1 MIHHRAIRRSTNV
14 SAARFSTGLDMAEL
28 GVKVRATRQGR
39 GLSLAAAAGR
49 AGVSRSMLSAV
60 ERGGKVPT
68 VLVLD
73 RIATA
78 LDTTIARLL
87 GEERAAR
94 VVVLRHAAQ
103 DVARDPSGWERRI
116 LSPVLP
122 GVEFELMRT
131 TIGPGVDAGVFAP
144 HGRGSREYLAM
155 ERGTLRLTIDGTPYT
170 LRAGDSVY
178 YAGDCHHQFVNPG
191 RAPCVYY
198 LAIELVGSGPHT
210 RRGRTH
216 PADRR
221 RP

>member
-1 MIHHRAIRRSTNV
+1 MVGLGARVRETRR
-14 SAARFSTGLDMAEL
+14 
-28 GVKVRATRQGR
+28 GR
-39 GLSLAAAAGR
+39 GLSLDAVAAR

-78 LDTTIARLL
+78 LDTSIARLL
-87 GEERAAR
+87 GEERGAR
-94 VVVLRHAAQ
+94 VLVLRHASQ
-103 DVARDPSGWERRI
+103 DVVRDPSGWERRI

-131 TIGPGVDAGVFAP
+131 TIAPGVDAGVFAP
-144 HGRGSREYLAM
+144 HAAGSREYLAM
-155 ERGTLRLTIDGTPYT
+155 ERGTLLLTLDGTPYT

-178 YAGDCHHQFVNPG
+178 YAGDSHHQFVNPG
-191 RAPCVYY
+191 REPCVYY
-198 LAIELVGSGPHT
+198 LAMELAEKGPH
-210 RRGRTH
+210 RRSRAH
-216 PADRR
+216 PAGGRK

>member
-1 MIHHRAIRRSTNV
+1 
-14 SAARFSTGLDMAEL
+14 MAEL
-28 GVKVRATRQGR
+28 GARVRATRLGR
-39 GLSLAAAAGR
+39 GLSLDAVAER

-78 LDTTIARLL
+78 LDTSIARLL

-94 VVVLRHAAQ
+94 VVVLRQAAQ

-131 TIGPGVDAGVFAP
+131 TIAPGVDAGEFSPHAP
-144 HGRGSREYLAM
+144 GSREYLAM
-155 ERGTLRLTIDGTPYT
+155 ERGTLRLTLDDVAHA
-170 LRAGDSVY
+170 LHAGDSVY
-178 YAGDCHHQFVNPG
+178 YAGDCRHAFANPG
-191 RAPCVYY
+191 RETC
-198 LAIELVGSGPHT
+198 
-210 RRGRTH
+210 
-216 PADRR
+216 
-221 RP
+221 

>member
-1 MIHHRAIRRSTNV
+1 M
-14 SAARFSTGLDMAEL
+14 SAGRFSTGLDMAEL
-28 GVKVRATRQGR
+28 GARVRTTRLGR
-39 GLSLAAAAGR
+39 GLSLAGAAAR

-122 GVEFELMRT
+122 GVEFEMMRT

-144 HGRGSREYLAM
+144 HARGSREYLAM
-155 ERGTLRLTIDGTPYT
+155 ERGTLQLTIDGTPYA
-170 LRAGDSVY
+170 LRAGDSAY

-191 RAPCVYY
+191 REPCVYY

-210 RRGRTH
+210 RRGRML
-216 PADRR
+216 PAARR